1 MKNKIAPF
9 IHYGVST
16 SKIIINY
23 YFVIFF
29 LTLFSFYKNGIVLY
43 NNNYIGLIGL
53 FKPLLMPL
61 MGLVIGFIIELLSK
75 IFIQNKKNIKMNT
88 LADSFL
94 PLIGALIGLVSS
106 ININLVTLVITMASI
121 IAGYKIL
128 PIFKRVNVIAAA
140 RLLGAGLLILINHY
154 SYLNILETTKSYS
167 YNFIELLF
175 GKTNGSLGSAN
186 LFLLIII
193 LIFLCSS
200 SIYKRYLPIYIISSY
215 FITSLLIL
223 WFTKDINFWSNIIN
237 SELLFVS
244 IIVAPIPI
252 FSPYTKRG
260 ILTFGLMIGI
270 IGSLA
275 VTFISAREGLYLT
288 VLVLS
293 FGNKYF
299 DLWPQSKIKK

>member
-43 NNNYIGLIGL
+43 NNNYVGLIGL
-53 FKPLLMPL
+53 FKPVLMPL
-61 MGLVIGFIIELLSK
+61 MGLIIGFIIELLSK
-75 IFIQNKKNIKMNT
+75 IFIQNKKNIKINT

-106 ININLVTLVITMASI
+106 ININLVTLVITMALI

-140 RLLGAGLLILINHY
+140 RLLCAGLLMLINHY
-154 SYLNILETTKSYS
+154 SYLNILETTKNYS

-299 DLWPQSKIKK
+299 DLWPQGKIKK